1 MRGSEEKVPTRTV
14 LERFD
19 GFRGEEIQRLGPEID
34 NGSIEKPKTE
44 VEVQIEIS
52 GTSSNASEASTVIPH
67 RAGVNED
74 TVEDGG
80 RSSPKR
86 GFRFWMI
93 MLALAVTSILSA
105 LEGTIVSTAL
115 PTIVE
120 HLGGAELFIWTV
132 NGYFLTRWAL
142 FRVSINRSIAYLL
155 VPA

>member
-19 GFRGEEIQRLGPEID
+19 GFRGEEIHSMGPEID
-34 NGSIEKPKTE
+34 NGSIEKPKTV

-52 GTSSNASEASTVIPH
+52 GTSSNASEASTVIHPLS
-67 RAGVNED
+67 GVNED

-80 RSSPKR
+80 RSPPKR

-115 PTIVE
+115 PTIVG

-132 NGYFLTRWAL
+132 NGYFLTRCAFFFIL
-142 FRVSINRSIAYLL
+142 INRSLAYRL

>member
-1 MRGSEEKVPTRTV
+1 MRESEEMVPTQTGV
-14 LERFD
+14 HGVNEFQD
-19 GFRGEEIQRLGPEID
+19 EEIQMGPETED
-34 NGSIEKPKTE
+34 MSIEAPKTE

-52 GTSSNASEASTVIPH
+52 GKSSNASEASTVIHH
-67 RAGVNED
+67 RVDVNEH

-80 RSSPKR
+80 TSPPKR

-115 PTIVE
+115 PTIVS

-132 NGYFLTRWAL
+132 NGYFLAR
-142 FRVSINRSIAYLL
+142 
-155 VPA
+155 

>member
-1 MRGSEEKVPTRTV
+1 MRGSEEKIQTRTV
-14 LERFD
+14 LEGFD
-19 GFRGEEIQRLGPEID
+19 GLQGEELQKGPEID
-34 NGSIEKPKTE
+34 NGSIEKPKSE
-44 VEVQIEIS
+44 VEVQIEIP
-52 GTSSNASEASTVIPH
+52 GTSSNTSEASTVTHH
-67 RAGVNED
+67 RTGVNGD

-80 RSSPKR
+80 SSPQKR

-115 PTIVE
+115 PTIVS

-142 FRVSINRSIAYLL
+142 FFVSIYRSLAHRL
-155 VPA
+155 VQA

>member
-19 GFRGEEIQRLGPEID
+19 EFRDGEIQSMGPEIG
-34 NGSIEKPKTE
+34 NGSIKKPKTE

-67 RAGVNED
+67 RAGINED

-80 RSSPKR
+80 RSPQKR

-132 NGYFLTRWAL
+132 NGYFLTRWAFL
-142 FRVSINRSIAYLL
+142 
-155 VPA
+155 